1 MKTFQEPIPP
11 RSTYQIHSNPPT
23 TTTTNTSPFAYP
35 DTPFNHPNPKPTY
48 DYIADI
54 KQINDELLS
63 TNTTNISTL
72 KPLHHNTST
81 NSFLKIDDCSDI
93 EGHPSSFI
101 KQQPSSSPRTST
113 LLSELTTNKINK
125 YFNDTLMSKLR
136 REYTQN
142 EQQRVDKQQQQ
153 RKAKCLFVKPL
164 LTDETTQRTFI
175 RGNSSSCN
183 EEELVQLK
191 CVVNSYKKLLDTL
204 FYFVNSLSHNYTFE
218 KKFYQMNTYV
228 NKEDELMKELL
239 VLERSLQSNV
249 SITYAEK
256 KQQEMLAKLYITQ
269 EHSLTIT
276 HTKLNNNVND
286 GSGVINNN
294 NNNNNN
300 NIDDCAIAKDNKKE
314 CTKAATRN
322 NNNRKRKPTTTTST
336 LNELTLPETKSSKEC
351 LACTLGASIS
361 KRGYSP
367 MKFNPYKHHHS
378 FKLKNTRSTSH

>member
-1 MKTFQEPIPP
+1 MKTFQEPSQP
-11 RSTYQIHSNPPT
+11 RSTYQIHSNPPITTT
-23 TTTTNTSPFAYP
+23 TTTTN
-35 DTPFNHPNPKPTY
+35 PNPKPTY

-63 TNTTNISTL
+63 TNTTNISTA
-72 KPLHHNTST
+72 KHLHHNTST

-101 KQQPSSSPRTST
+101 NQQPSSSPRTST
-113 LLSELTTNKINK
+113 LLSALTTNKINK

-153 RKAKCLFVKPL
+153 QRKPKCLFIKPL
-164 LTDETTQRTFI
+164 LTDETQRTYVNA
-175 RGNSSSCN
+175 RNSSNCN
-183 EEELVQLK
+183 YTEEELVQLK
-191 CVVNSYKKLLDTL
+191 CMVNSYKKLLDTL

-218 KKFYQMNTYV
+218 KKFYQMSNYV

-239 VLERSLQSNV
+239 VLERCLQSNV
-249 SITYAEK
+249 SMAYAEK
-256 KQQEMLAKLYITQ
+256 KQQEILAKLYITQ
-269 EHSLTIT
+269 EHSLTI
-276 HTKLNNNVND
+276 HTTLNNNINNGGGD
-286 GSGVINNN
+286 GVIAINTDNNSN
-294 NNNNNN
+294 SNVMH
-300 NIDDCAIAKDNKKE
+300 KKE
-314 CTKAATRN
+314 YTKAVTRNN
-322 NNNRKRKPTTTTST
+322 NNNRKRKPITST
-336 LNELTLPETKSSKEC
+336 STKELTKSSKEC

-378 FKLKNTRSTSH
+378 FKIKNTRSTSH

>member
-1 MKTFQEPIPP
+1 MKTFQEPSQP
-11 RSTYQIHSNPPT
+11 RSTYQIHSNPPIT
-23 TTTTNTSPFAYP
+23 TTTTNSSPFE
-35 DTPFNHPNPKPTY
+35 TPFNLPKPKPTY

-63 TNTTNISTL
+63 TNTTNISTA
-72 KPLHHNTST
+72 KHLHHNTST

-101 KQQPSSSPRTST
+101 KHQPSSSPRTST

-136 REYTQN
+136 SEYTQN
-142 EQQRVDKQQQQ
+142 EQQRVCKQQQQQQ
-153 RKAKCLFVKPL
+153 RKQKCLFVKPL
-164 LTDETTQRTFI
+164 LTDETQRTFV
-175 RGNSSSCN
+175 RGSSSSCSSNCN
-183 EEELVQLK
+183 EEELAQLK

-218 KKFYQMNTYV
+218 KKFYQMSSYV

-239 VLERSLQSNV
+239 VLERCLQSNV
-249 SITYAEK
+249 SANWAEK
-256 KQQEMLAKLYITQ
+256 KQQEIMAKLYITQ
-269 EHSLTIT
+269 EHSLTI
-276 HTKLNNNVND
+276 HTTTLNNNINE
-286 GSGVINNN
+286 GGVI
-294 NNNNNN
+294 N
-300 NIDDCAIAKDNKKE
+300 NIDDCAITNVVHKKE
-314 CTKAATRN
+314 YTTAVTRN
-322 NNNRKRKPTTTTST
+322 KNNRKRKPTTTTTAAAS
-336 LNELTLPETKSSKEC
+336 ETKCSKEC

-378 FKLKNTRSTSH
+378 FNLKNTRSTSH